1 MSITVLFPLLFA
13 APQPT
18 CAVQGVP
25 LLEMRHASERDAAST
40 TTRIYRSGAFT
51 ITGAGATTQTGC
63 FDRAE
68 IRSVR
73 LAIRRASWKT
83 VASPVA
89 CFAHDPNF
97 TEYRVTGRL
106 RFREQFCSGTAAD
119 HTTSLAIDLV
129 KKELA
134 EELPPPPPP
143 PPLPVISCRP
153 IGTPMFEI
161 HKRSDI
167 ATPTS
172 KLKLYSTGAW
182 TLQPI
187 DASGRL
193 GAVTIGC
200 LPRSTLASLR
210 SSITESPWT
219 TELAGLTCKAYSANF
234 TEYFVNGRREYTAR
248 LCGNERL
255 DQTSLAAIKQI
266 EGSLAKLLPSEQ
278 PPAGCE

>member
-13 APQPT
+13 GSQPT
-18 CAVQGVP
+18 CTVHGVP
-25 LLEMRHASERDAAST
+25 LLEMRQASERDATST

-51 ITGAGATTQTGC
+51 VTGATTQTGC

-68 IRSVR
+68 IRSIR
-73 LAIRRASWKT
+73 LAIQQASWKT
-83 VASPVA
+83 VASRVA
-89 CFAHDPNF
+89 CFAHDPDF
-97 TEYRVTGRL
+97 IEYRVNGRL
-106 RFREQFCSGTAAD
+106 RLRQQFCSGKIAD

-129 KKELA
+129 KRELA
-134 EELPPPPPP
+134 EEAPKPP
-143 PPLPVISCRP
+143 VVSCRP
-153 IGTPMFEI
+153 IGTPMFAI

-172 KLKLYSTGAW
+172 TFALYSTGAW
-182 TLQPI
+182 TFQPI
-187 DASGRL
+187 DANGRL
-193 GAVTIGC
+193 GAVTSGC

-210 SSITESPWT
+210 TSIAESPWT
-219 TELAGLTCKAYSANF
+219 TEISGLTCKAYSANF

-266 EGSLAKLLPSEQ
+266 EGSLAKLLPSDQ
-278 PPAGCE
+278 APAGCE